1 MNLVLFVI
9 CTCRMEGV
17 LSHLVDTAVDVPKAP
32 EFFGVLLGGLV
43 SAGVFSLIE
52 VNTLLKDGGAEC
64 GEILMEGYSLDI
76 FGAVLDTLRNEK
88 GEKLM
93 LTAYRNSGIH
103 VEDFVSPKIENKGV
117 KLDVF
122 LERRNLQALLPVRYP
137 MYSIYSM
144 SYVGQY

>member
-1 MNLVLFVI
+1 
-9 CTCRMEGV
+9 MEGV
-17 LSHLVDTAVDVPKAP
+17 VLHLADTAVDVPKAP
-32 EFFGVLLGGLV
+32 EFLGVLLGGLV

-52 VNTLLKDGGAEC
+52 VNTLLKDGGAGC

-93 LTAYRNSGIH
+93 LTAYRNSGID
-103 VEDFVSPKIENKGV
+103 VGDFVSPNIENKGV
-117 KLDVF
+117 NLDIF
-122 LERRNLQALLPVRYP
+122 LERRNLQALLPGRYP
-137 MYSIYSM
+137 MYPIYPM